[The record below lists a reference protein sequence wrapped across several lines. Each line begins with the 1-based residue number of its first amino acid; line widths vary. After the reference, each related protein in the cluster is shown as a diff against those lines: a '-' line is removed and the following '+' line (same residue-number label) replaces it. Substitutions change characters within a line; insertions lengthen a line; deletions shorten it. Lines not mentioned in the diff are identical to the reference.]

1 MNPGP
6 IDDASSDQGQG
17 AVKTLSPLA
26 YVPRRAS
33 LQSAGL
39 GPAALYLGA
48 YLVICF
54 LSSDPLVL
62 VAATLGACLA
72 GYGCHAGRA
81 VRFALRL
88 GGFLAVTMIVINGLA
103 TSRGETVLLRLG
115 EWPVFGRID
124 VTAESLAAGAV
135 IGLRAMGTMVVIAVW
150 SACIDPDRVLRAMH
164 RTARRSA
171 LTATL
176 ISRLVPLAAADQAR
190 LSEAAG
196 LRGPGATPVGRVAL
210 AHRLLAGSLDRAVDV
225 AATLELRGYGQA
237 AVPGGERSVPSR
249 FDGRFRAAGGVLLA
263 AAIASLVSGMPGLVT
278 YPGFEYS
285 PDVLSVGLAA
295 MFALGGLVT
304 WQRGRRPGAGR
315 N

>member
-1 MNPGP
+1 
-6 IDDASSDQGQG
+6 
-17 AVKTLSPLA
+17 VKSLSPLS

-48 YLVICF
+48 YLLICF
-54 LSSDPLVL
+54 LSSDPIVL
-62 VAATLGACLA
+62 LAATFGAALA
-72 GYGCHAGRA
+72 GYGCHAQRA
-81 VRFALRL
+81 VRFSLRL
-88 GGFLAVTMIVINGLA
+88 GAFLAVSMIVINGLV

-124 VTAESLAAGAV
+124 VTAESLAAGAL
-135 IGLRAMGTMVVIAVW
+135 IGLRAMGTMVVIGVW

-176 ISRLVPLAAADQAR
+176 ISRLVPLAAGDQAR
-190 LSEAAG
+190 LGEAAG
-196 LRGPGATPVGRVAL
+196 LRGPGATPVGRLAM

-225 AATLELRGYGQA
+225 AATLELRGYGQTA
-237 AVPGGERSVPSR
+237 PPGADRPTASR
-249 FDGRFRAAGGVLLA
+249 FDRRFQVAGAVLMVAALGSI
-263 AAIASLVSGMPGLVT
+263 IAGLPGLTT
-278 YPGFEYS
+278 YPGFEYEPGPFS
-285 PDVLSVGLAA
+285 LILAGL
-295 MFALGGLVT
+295 FAGGGLVT
-304 WQRGRRPGAGR
+304 WQRGRGPNARR

>member
-1 MNPGP
+1 LK
-6 IDDASSDQGQG
+6 S
-17 AVKTLSPLA
+17 LSPLA

-39 GPAALYLGA
+39 GPAGLYLGA

-54 LSSDPLVL
+54 LSSDPVVL
-62 VAATLGACLA
+62 VAATFGAALA
-72 GYGCHAGRA
+72 GYGCHAERA
-81 VRFALRL
+81 VRFSLKL
-88 GGFLAVTMIVINGLA
+88 GGLLAVSMIVINGLV

-135 IGLRAMGTMVVIAVW
+135 IGLRAMGTMVVIGVW

-164 RTARRSA
+164 RSARRSA

-176 ISRLVPLAAADQAR
+176 ISRLVPLAAGDQAR
-190 LSEAAG
+190 LGEAAG
-196 LRGPGATPVGRVAL
+196 LRGPGAVPVGRIAM

-237 AVPGGERSVPSR
+237 VTPGADRPVPSR
-249 FDGRFRAAGGVLLA
+249 FDRRFWMAGALLMTAALA
-263 AAIASLVSGMPGLVT
+263 SIVTGLPGLTT
-278 YPGFEYS
+278 YPGFVYE
-285 PDVLSVGLAA
+285 PGPLSLGLAV
-295 MFALGGLVT
+295 MFAAGGLVT

>member
-1 MNPGP
+1 MK
-6 IDDASSDQGQG
+6 S
-17 AVKTLSPLA
+17 LSPLA

-54 LSSDPLVL
+54 LSSDPIVL
-62 VAATLGACLA
+62 VAATFGAALA
-72 GYGCHAGRA
+72 GYGCHASRA
-81 VRFALRL
+81 VRFSLRL
-88 GGFLAVTMIVINGLA
+88 GAFLAVSMIVINGLV

-135 IGLRAMGTMVVIAVW
+135 IGLRAMGTMVVIGVW

-196 LRGPGATPVGRVAL
+196 LRGPGRDAGRTGRAGPPAAGRVAGPGRRRRGDPG
-210 AHRLLAGSLDRAVDV
+210 AARLRPGV
-225 AATLELRGYGQA
+225 AA
-237 AVPGGERSVPSR
+237 
-249 FDGRFRAAGGVLLA
+249 
-263 AAIASLVSGMPGLVT
+263 
-278 YPGFEYS
+278 
-285 PDVLSVGLAA
+285 
-295 MFALGGLVT
+295 
-304 WQRGRRPGAGR
+304 AGR
-315 N
+315 PRRCPPGSTGASCWPGRS

>member
-1 MNPGP
+1 L
-6 IDDASSDQGQG
+6 
-17 AVKTLSPLA
+17 KTLSPLA

-62 VAATLGACLA
+62 IAATFGACLA
-72 GYGCHAGRA
+72 GYGCRAGRA
-81 VRFALRL
+81 VRFSLKL
-88 GGFLAVTMIVINGLA
+88 GGFLAVSMIVINALV
-103 TSRGETVLLRLG
+103 TSRGQTVLLRLG
-115 EWPVFGRID
+115 EWPVFGRVD
-124 VTAESLAAGAV
+124 VTAESLAAGTV

-190 LSEAAG
+190 LGEAAG

-237 AVPGGERSVPSR
+237 APPGAERAVPSR
-249 FDGRFRAAGGVLLA
+249 FDGRFLAAGVVLMS
-263 AAIASLVSGMPGLVT
+263 AAIASLVSGLPGLTT

-285 PDVLSVGLAA
+285 PGLFSIGLAA

-304 WQRGRRPGAGR
+304 WQRGRGPGARG